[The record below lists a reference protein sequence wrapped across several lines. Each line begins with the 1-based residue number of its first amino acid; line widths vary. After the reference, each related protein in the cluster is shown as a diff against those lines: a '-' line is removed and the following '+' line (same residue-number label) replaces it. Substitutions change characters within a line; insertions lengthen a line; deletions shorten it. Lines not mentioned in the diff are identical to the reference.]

1 LQWGRHGVEQGIDNS
16 AQGLSIHIQPEH
28 RFYANGGEQG
38 SEDRLIDVLPAS
50 FRQRA
55 AAAPPVLV
63 VPIGTLPAAQALKV
77 GEELRAAGVATEVEA
92 AGRALRKSLERAGRL
107 GARWVVLLGEDE
119 VGREAVTVKD
129 LKAGGEQ
136 HEVPRAALPTYL
148 ATRMEPVESTG

>member
-1 LQWGRHGVEQGIDNS
+1 VPGIGF
-16 AQGLSIHIQPEH
+16 AIG
-28 RFYANGGEQG
+28 
-38 SEDRLIDVLPAS
+38 EDRLIDVLPAS

-77 GEELRAAGVATEVEA
+77 GEELRGAGVAAEVEA

-129 LKAGGEQ
+129 LQGGEQ

-148 ATRMEPVESTG
+148 ATRIETVESTG